1 MNELEQ
7 TQQTTPVTE
16 NPWQALRRY
25 TAARIAQGRTGVS
38 LPTSALLAFQMDHAS
53 ARDAVHTA
61 LQIEPLTEELY
72 SAGYQTIQLHSRAR
86 DRTEYLQR
94 PDLGR
99 RLDMRSVKQLQQY
112 RQKHPD
118 SVRVALVIADGLSSL
133 AVQNHAVAMAG
144 SVLSRLANRGLS
156 IAPVTIVTQ
165 GRVAVGDEV
174 AELLGAE
181 LLILLVGERPGLS
194 SPDSLG
200 IYYTY
205 QPSVGLTDARR
216 NCISN
221 VRPAGMSIEAAS
233 EKLIWLIDESIRLEC
248 SGVSLKDQSV
258 SAAKIH
264 GKKNFL
270 LPE

>member
-1 MNELEQ
+1 MSELKHTDQ
-7 TQQTTPVTE
+7 ALPVTE
-16 NPWQALRRY
+16 NPWQELRRY
-25 TAARIAQGRTGVS
+25 TDARIAQGRTGVS
-38 LPTSALLAFQMDHAS
+38 LPTKALLAFQMDHAS
-53 ARDAVHTA
+53 ARDAVHVA
-61 LQIEPLTEELY
+61 LQIEALADQLKAAGY
-72 SAGYQTIQLHSRAR
+72 SAIELHSRAA

-99 RLDMRSVKQLQQY
+99 RLDLRSVKQLQAY
-112 RQKHPD
+112 WQKHPD
-118 SVRVALVIADGLSSL
+118 TVKVALVIADGLSSM
-133 AVQNHAVAMAG
+133 AVQSHAAAMADA
-144 SVLSRLANRGLS
+144 VLTRLEKRGLS
-156 IAPVTIVTQ
+156 IAPVSIVSQ

-205 QPSVGLTDARR
+205 QPQVGLTDARR

-221 VRPAGMSIEAAS
+221 VRPAGMSIEAAT
-233 EKLIWLIDESIRLEC
+233 EKLVWLIDESMRLQC
-248 SGVSLKDQSV
+248 SGVALKDQSV
-258 SAAKIH
+258 SSAAIS
-264 GKKNFL
+264 GNKNFL